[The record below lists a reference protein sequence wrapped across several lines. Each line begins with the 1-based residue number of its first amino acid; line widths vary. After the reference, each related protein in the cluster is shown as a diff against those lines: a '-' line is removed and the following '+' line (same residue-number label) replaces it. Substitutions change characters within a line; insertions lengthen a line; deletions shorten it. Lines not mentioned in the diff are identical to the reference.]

1 MFQNPI
7 PVKVTIITVCY
18 QSAHTLRDAID
29 SVLCQQGVDIEFVV
43 VDGRSSDGT
52 VELLKEYGS
61 RITRWVSEPDGGIYD
76 AMNKGV
82 SMATGDLIGF
92 LHADDL
98 LAHSRIIAD
107 MLDIVEKN
115 NADVIYG
122 DLVYVQKD
130 NPAQIVRYWKS
141 KPFVLSLLRK
151 GWMPP
156 HPTVYIRKELF
167 DKTGFFNVTYRI
179 SADYDFLL
187 RLLSTPSIRV
197 AYLPQ
202 IVVRMRVGGASNRS
216 IGNII
221 RKSKED
227 YWALHRNQIGGI
239 GALLNKNFSKIGQF
253 FKRS

>member
-1 MFQNPI
+1 M
-7 PVKVTIITVCY
+7 KVSIITVCY
-18 QSAHTLRDAID
+18 QSAHTLRDAIN
-29 SVLCQQGVDIEFVV
+29 SVLAQQGVDIEFIV
-43 VDGRSSDGT
+43 VDGGSSDGT
-52 VELLKEYGS
+52 VELLKEYGT
-61 RITRWVSEPDGGIYD
+61 RINQWVSERDGGIYD

-82 SMATGDLIGF
+82 RMATGDWIGF

-107 MLDIVEKN
+107 MLDVVAKT
-115 NADVIYG
+115 NADVVYG

-130 NPAQIVRYWKS
+130 NSQQIVRYWKS
-141 KPFVLSLLRK
+141 EDFSPRLLPK

-156 HPTVYIRKELF
+156 HPTVYVRRELF
-167 DKTGFFNVTYRI
+167 VKTGLFNVEYRI

-197 AYLPQ
+197 AYIPQ
-202 IVVRMRVGGASNRS
+202 IMVRMRVGGASNRS

-227 YWALHRNQIGGI
+227 YLALRRNHIGGI
-239 GALLNKNFSKIGQF
+239 GALLYKNLSKIGQF
-253 FKRS
+253 FKR

>member
-1 MFQNPI
+1 M
-7 PVKVTIITVCY
+7 KVSIITVCY
-18 QSAHTLRDAID
+18 QSANTLGDAID
-29 SVLCQQGVDIEFVV
+29 SVLSQQDVDIEFIV
-43 VDGRSSDGT
+43 VDGGSSDGT
-52 VELLKEYGS
+52 VELLKEYGT
-61 RITRWVSEPDGGIYD
+61 RINQWVSERDGGIYD

-82 SMATGDLIGF
+82 RMATGDWIGF

-107 MLDIVEKN
+107 MLDVVVKT
-115 NADVIYG
+115 NADVVYG

-130 NPAQIVRYWKS
+130 NSQQIVRYWKS
-141 KPFVLSLLRK
+141 EDFSLRLLPK

-156 HPTVYIRKELF
+156 HPTVYVRRELF
-167 DKTGFFNVTYRI
+167 VKTGLFNVEYRI

-197 AYLPQ
+197 AYIPQ
-202 IVVRMRVGGASNRS
+202 IMVRMRVGGASNRS

-227 YWALHRNQIGGI
+227 YLALRRNHIGGI
-239 GALLNKNFSKIGQF
+239 GALLYKNLSKIGQF
-253 FKRS
+253 FKR

>member
-1 MFQNPI
+1 MI
-7 PVKVTIITVCY
+7 VSIITVCY
-18 QSAHTLRDAID
+18 QSAHTLSDAID
-29 SVLCQQGVDIEFVV
+29 SVLTQQDVDIEFIV
-43 VDGRSSDGT
+43 VDGGSSDGT
-52 VELLKEYGS
+52 VELLKEYGT
-61 RITRWVSEPDGGIYD
+61 RINQWVSERDGGIYY

-82 SMATGDLIGF
+82 RMATGDLIGF

-107 MLDIVEKN
+107 MLDVVAKT
-115 NADVIYG
+115 NADVVYG

-130 NPAQIVRYWKS
+130 NSQQIVRYWKS
-141 KPFVLSLLRK
+141 EDFSPRLLPK

-156 HPTVYIRKELF
+156 HPTVYARRELF
-167 DKTGFFNVTYRI
+167 VKTGLFNVEYRI

-197 AYLPQ
+197 AYFPQ
-202 IVVRMRVGGASNRS
+202 IMVRMRVGGASNRS

-227 YWALHRNQIGGI
+227 YLALRRNHIGGI
-239 GALLNKNFSKIGQF
+239 GALLYKNLSKIGQF
-253 FKRS
+253 FKR

>member
-1 MFQNPI
+1 M
-7 PVKVTIITVCY
+7 KVSIITVCY
-18 QSAHTLRDAID
+18 QSAHTLGDAID
-29 SVLCQQGVDIEFVV
+29 SVLSQQDVDIEFIV
-43 VDGRSSDGT
+43 VDGGSSDGT
-52 VELLKEYGS
+52 VELLKEYGT
-61 RITRWVSEPDGGIYD
+61 RINQWVSERDGGIYD

-82 SMATGDLIGF
+82 RMATGDWIGF

-107 MLDIVEKN
+107 MLDVVVKT
-115 NADVIYG
+115 NADVVYG

-130 NPAQIVRYWKS
+130 NSQQIVRYWKS
-141 KPFVLSLLRK
+141 EDFSLRLLPK

-156 HPTVYIRKELF
+156 HPTVYVRRELF
-167 DKTGFFNVTYRI
+167 VKTGLFNVEYRI

-197 AYLPQ
+197 AYIPQ
-202 IVVRMRVGGASNRS
+202 IMVRMRVGGASNRS

-227 YWALHRNQIGGI
+227 YLALRRNHIGGI
-239 GALLNKNFSKIGQF
+239 GALLYKNLSKIGQF
-253 FKRS
+253 FKR